1 MAVPMKLAVA
11 TRVAEFVGWA
21 GAVSLNV
28 VLVVMQLSLTVM
40 GPSGANYYG

>member
-11 TRVAEFVGWA
+11 TRVAELAGWT

-28 VLVVMQLSLTVM
+28 VLVVMR
-40 GPSGANYYG
+40 